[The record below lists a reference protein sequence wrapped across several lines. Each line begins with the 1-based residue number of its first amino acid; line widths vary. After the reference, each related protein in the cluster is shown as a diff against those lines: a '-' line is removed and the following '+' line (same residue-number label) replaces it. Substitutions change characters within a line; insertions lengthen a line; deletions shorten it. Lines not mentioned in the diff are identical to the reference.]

1 MIGSDPD
8 TGKIVELDEALF
20 LHDEH
25 GNQIWVVG
33 EKETSSN
40 KLWIDMMQIKDS
52 SNLEIFVNNHIEA
65 IITILTDGWAGYSFL
80 DSDNSVWAHEIYNH
94 GAGNF
99 GIGSHSTSHIEV
111 TWSHLKSQITNI
123 YNIIPK
129 TNYIYFIREAE
140 FRLNICKK
148 SDWEKLNIFK
158 SLLRIVF
165 DLNNYEFF
173 DESEI
178 LPFDNYDI

>member
-1 MIGSDPD
+1 MVIKYGS
-8 TGKIVELDEALF
+8 GA
-20 LHDEH
+20 
-25 GNQIWVVG
+25 
-33 EKETSSN
+33 KETSSN
-40 KLWIDMMQIKDS
+40 KLRIDMMQIRDS
-52 SNLEIFVNNHIEA
+52 SNLVIFVNNHIEA
-65 IITILTDGWAGYSFL
+65 GTTILTDSWAGYSFL
-80 DSDNSVWAHEIYNH
+80 DSYNSVWLHEIYNH

-99 GIGSHSTSHIEV
+99 GIGFHSTLHLEV

-148 SDWEKLNIFK
+148 SDGEKLNIFK

-178 LPFDNYDI
+178 LSFDNYHI